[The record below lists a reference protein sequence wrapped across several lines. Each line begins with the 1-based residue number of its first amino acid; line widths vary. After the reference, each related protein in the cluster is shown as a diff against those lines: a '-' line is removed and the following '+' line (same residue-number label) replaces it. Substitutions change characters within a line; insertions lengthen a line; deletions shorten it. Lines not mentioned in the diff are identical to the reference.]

1 MSKQSILY
9 SGIAIFFTVI
19 LGGVIYSLSSN
30 LGGSLVKLTQDTT
43 NVLGEEEETEMNSN
57 TVEDFTELKVTTLQ
71 EGDGVESVDGN
82 TVVVNYEGTLIDGTK
97 FDSSY
102 DRGEPFEFVLGA
114 GEVIS
119 GWDEGLLGM
128 KVGEIRELEI
138 PSSKGYGSSGAGN
151 VIPPLAGL
159 KFKVELLEI
168 K

>member
-9 SGIAIFFTVI
+9 IGIALFITVI
-19 LGGVIYSLSSN
+19 LGGVIYFLSSN
-30 LGGSLVKLTQDTT
+30 TGNTLTRLTQDTT
-43 NVLGEEEETEMNSN
+43 GTLDKKEEETMN
-57 TVEDFTELKVTTLQ
+57 TVEDFTELKVTTVQ
-71 EGDGVESVDGN
+71 EGDGVESLNGN
-82 TVVVNYEGTLIDGTK
+82 TLVVNYEGTLIDGTK

-102 DRGEPFEFVLGA
+102 DRGTPFEFVLGV
-114 GEVIS
+114 GGVIT

-138 PSSKGYGSSGAGN
+138 PSNKGYGSSGAGN